1 MTLCDY
7 QVPLADKWTGKGKKN
22 HVWVRLIE
30 IIVSLS
36 WLRELEYQNLV
47 GSELGERQWSFG

>member
-7 QVPLADKWTGKGKKN
+7 QVPLADKWTGKGKK
-22 HVWVRLIE
+22 HHAWVRLIE
-30 IIVSLS
+30 IIVSLA
-36 WLRELEYQNLV
+36 WLRELEYRNLV